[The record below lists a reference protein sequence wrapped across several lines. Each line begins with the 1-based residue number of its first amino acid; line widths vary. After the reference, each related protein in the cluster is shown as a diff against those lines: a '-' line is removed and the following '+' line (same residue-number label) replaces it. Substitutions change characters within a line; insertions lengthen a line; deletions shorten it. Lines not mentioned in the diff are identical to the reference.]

1 MKVALFLAGM
11 SILAGCAGSPQ
22 ASPDTSSYVGD
33 EISALTDRLG
43 DPKKETGSDGQTIYK
58 WTKVATIDG
67 IVNGDEFQ
75 ASQSAQGSSRF
86 NVNECR
92 LQAATNAKGIIQNFH
107 VDGDCGR
114 VMKLLQ

>member
-1 MKVALFLAGM
+1 MKVALFLTGM

-22 ASPDTSSYVGD
+22 ASQDTPNYVGD

-58 WTKVATIDG
+58 WTKVQTIDG

-75 ASQSAQGSSRF
+75 ATQSAQGSSRF
-86 NVNECR
+86 NVAECR
-92 LQAATNAKGIIQNFH
+92 LQATTNAKSIIQNFH
-107 VDGDCGR
+107 ADGDCGR